1 MHNQLMLSAADK
13 TSLDSLLERKV
24 RAWCAHDFAALK
36 SLWDTSQPPVYLPE
50 EARKPCLTW
59 DDLDRYWAF
68 TRDAAKKVSI
78 RIANIEYRSL
88 SDELV
93 SALYAMHWNFQTRD
107 QQLPVGGD
115 VRVFAVFRR
124 LSAGWAFVQYIEAPL
139 APIVYVRSLYEQQ
152 VDADFSR

>member
-1 MHNQLMLSAADK
+1 
-13 TSLDSLLERKV
+13 V
-24 RAWCAHDFAALK
+24 RAWREHDFAALK
-36 SLWDTSQPPVYLPE
+36 ALWDTSQPPVYLPE

-59 DDLDRYWAF
+59 DELDRYWAF

-78 RIANIEYRSL
+78 RIADVEYRSL
-88 SDELV
+88 APDLV
-93 SALYAMHWNFQTRD
+93 SALYAMHWNFATHD
-107 QQLPVGGD
+107 EQLPVGGD

-152 VDADFSR
+152 VDSDFSR